1 MAGRVL
7 CPDRNDS
14 IVVFSMSLMLAS
26 SLSSAADTPP
36 APPTA
41 QTGPALE
48 EVVVT
53 GTHFATLSSESPSPV
68 AVIDSD
74 ELMHQGTSHA
84 EDLLNSLPQTNAGFT
99 LGANGAG
106 VLPVT
111 GTATLDLR
119 GLGPFRTLVLMNGRR
134 LNAGDPT
141 NPSPDL
147 NTVPT
152 VLIKRVEV
160 LTGGASSIYGSDAI
174 SGVVNFVMD
183 TEFTGLRFNLDGH
196 VNYASNDNSA
206 LQGIARASGVNP
218 ATGSTW
224 DGGSVA
230 FSAAYG
236 TDLFAGD
243 GHFTGYFEYNHTQA
257 VLGSSRDFGACTLR
271 EAGSSYA
278 CLLDPST
285 PNGTFVP
292 NGGVGPTLTLN
303 SATGNT
309 FRAFNP
315 ATDSFNPAS
324 YLYLQR
330 PDTRYNVGF
339 FGEYK
344 FSSALNS
351 YIEATFSDDDTT
363 VGFEPAGTTPTG
375 AATNIF
381 NVNCNNPLLS
391 ASEVNALC
399 TTYGLGPTD
408 TAAVGIGR
416 RNMEAGPLMIEYQHR
431 SYRLVAGLKGPLSSA
446 WSYDV
451 SALYGNTNAHVLL
464 NNDISISRLQ
474 NALTVVST
482 PGGPT
487 CRSVVNGSD
496 PNCVPYNPF
505 MIGGVTPAA
514 VSYITENGVEQG
526 YARHWIVSGNLTGEL
541 DKYGLRSPLASE
553 GFQLAAGADYR
564 SESILSAPDTAYTSG
579 DLLETGTLRPTAGTF
594 NVYETFTELRL
605 PLIND
610 QPFAKRLNV
619 DISDNYARYEPQGA
633 VNAFKIGSEWAPV
646 DLLRIRG
653 GVSKSVRAPNG
664 HELFLAQALTQ
675 LPMVDPCSGPT
686 PAASRAACANT
697 GVTAAEYG
705 NIPAATTFNQLVGG
719 NPNLKPEIADTF
731 TAGIVLTPVQW
742 APRLV
747 LSADYWR
754 IRVQH
759 FLLSGIPAG
768 ITFNSC
774 LNGGDPLF
782 CSLIHRDDHGS
793 LSLGNGP
800 TAGRIIASGLN
811 TGSYGESG
819 VDIDAHDTFDVGF
832 GNLTMILQGTR
843 SIDNPIQLIPG
854 QPAFD
859 CTGYIGPTCTGA
871 GPTSPIPKWR
881 HRLRTTWR
889 LPSGFDVSLNW
900 RHIGALDSEHTS
912 SNPQLNGTVYP
923 IDAHIP
929 SFDYLDIDAGIT
941 LYSHLELR
949 MGVKNLT
956 DRQPPIVGYTANPLI
971 VNGNVAAGL
980 YDFLGR
986 DIFLQLTANF

>member
-7 CPDRNDS
+7 RWDKSNS
-14 IVVFSMSLMLAS
+14 IVVFSMSLALVS
-26 SLSSAADTPP
+26 RLGSAADMPS
-36 APPTA
+36 PPTA
-41 QTGPALE
+41 QTEPILE

-53 GTHFATLSSESPSPV
+53 GTHFATRSSESPSPIT
-68 AVIDSD
+68 VIDSD
-74 ELMHQGTSHA
+74 ELMHQGTSRA

-119 GLGPFRTLVLMNGRR
+119 GIGPFRTLVLMNGRR

-152 VLIKRVEV
+152 ALIKRIEV

-183 TEFTGLRFNLDGH
+183 TEFTGARFDLAGH
-196 VNYASNDNSA
+196 VNRASNDDSA

-218 ATGSTW
+218 TTGSKW

-230 FSAAYG
+230 ASAVYG
-236 TDLFAGD
+236 TDLFAGA

-271 EAGSSYA
+271 ETATSFA

-285 PNGTFVP
+285 PNGQFVP
-292 NGGVGPTLTLN
+292 KGGAGPPLTLN
-303 SATGNT
+303 GSTGNS

-315 ATDSFNPAS
+315 ATDSFNPAP

-330 PDTRYNVGF
+330 PDTRYNAGF
-339 FGEYK
+339 FAEYK

-351 YIEATFSDDDTT
+351 YFETQFSDDRTT
-363 VGFEPAGTTPTG
+363 VGFEPAATTPTG
-375 AATNIF
+375 AAPNIF

-391 ASEVNALC
+391 ASEVKDLC
-399 TTYGLGPTD
+399 TTYGLGATD

-416 RNMEAGPLMIEYQHR
+416 RNMEAGPLMIEYRHR
-431 SYRLVAGLKGPLSSA
+431 TYRLVAGLKGPLSSI

-451 SALYGNTNAHVLL
+451 SALYGNTDANVLL
-464 NNDISISRLQ
+464 TNDISVRKLQ
-474 NALTVVST
+474 NALTVDGT
-482 PGGPT
+482 AGAPT
-487 CRSVVNGSD
+487 CRSAVNGSD
-496 PNCVPYNPF
+496 PTCVPYNVF
-505 MIGGVTPAA
+505 RTGGVTPAA
-514 VSYITENGVEQG
+514 VGYITENAAQQG
-526 YARHWIVSGNLTGEL
+526 YARHWIASGTLTGEL
-541 DKYGLRSPLASE
+541 DKYGLKSPLASE

-564 SESILSAPDTAYTSG
+564 SETIRSTPDTAYTSG
-579 DLLETGTLRPTAGTF
+579 DLLLTGTLRPTAGTYH
-594 NVYETFTELRL
+594 VYETFSELRL
-605 PLIND
+605 PLMND
-610 QPFAKRLNV
+610 QPFAKRLNINV
-619 DISDNYARYEPQGA
+619 SDHYARYTPQGP
-633 VNAFKIGSEWAPV
+633 VNAFKIGAEWAPV
-646 DLLRIRG
+646 DLLRFRG
-653 GVSKSVRAPNG
+653 SVSKAVRAPNG

-675 LPMVDPCSGPT
+675 VPMVDPCSGPT
-686 PAASRAACANT
+686 PAASQAACANT
-697 GVTAAEYG
+697 GVTAAQYR
-705 NIPAATTFNQLVGG
+705 NIPSATTMNQLVGG
-719 NPNLKPEIADTF
+719 NPNLKPETADTF
-731 TAGIVLTPVQW
+731 TAGIVLTPVHW

-754 IRVQH
+754 IRVKQ

-774 LNGGDPLF
+774 LDSGAPLF
-782 CSLIHRDDHGS
+782 CSLIHRDGQGS
-793 LSLGNGP
+793 ISLGNGP

-819 VDIDAHDTFDVGF
+819 VDIDAHDIFDVGL
-832 GNLTMILQGTR
+832 GNLTVTLQGSR
-843 SIDNPIQLIPG
+843 AIDNPIQVIPG

-859 CTGYIGPTCTGA
+859 CTGYFGPTCTAA

-881 HRLRTTWR
+881 HKLRMTWS

-900 RHIGALDSEHTS
+900 RHIAALASEHTS
-912 SNPQLNGTVYP
+912 SNPQLNGTVFP
-923 IDAHIP
+923 IDTRIP
-929 SFDYLDIDAGIT
+929 SFDYLDIDAGIA
-941 LYSHLELR
+941 LHSHLEVR

-956 DRQPPIVGYTANPLI
+956 DRRPPIVGFTANPLI
-971 VNGNVAAGL
+971 VNGNVAAGM

-986 DIFLQLTANF
+986 EIFLELTAKF